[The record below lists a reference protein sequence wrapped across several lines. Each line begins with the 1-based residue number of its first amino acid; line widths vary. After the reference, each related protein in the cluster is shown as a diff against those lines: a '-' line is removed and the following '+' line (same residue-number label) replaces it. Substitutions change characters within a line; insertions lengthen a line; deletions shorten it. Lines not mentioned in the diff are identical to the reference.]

1 MSTYSRQERGYATLT
16 AIVLC
21 AAVSILC
28 AGTLILVDSHKK
40 IEARK
45 FEALQ
50 REEALNTAVMQFA
63 ADLAVSEEPFE
74 FRDTKEVSVGARRY
88 GVKLVGQ
95 AEYAKWPLEKAD
107 EVSEKGL
114 SKATRL
120 SRQEVLALIASGR
133 RNDCVAS
140 LFSSLGQ
147 IDPEKER
154 PTKAGILYSS
164 GSKDGQVWRIRAV
177 SGVRLEERR
186 VRFLGDPRR
195 LFAVVSIDRM
205 SLGEMPECADLITKP

>member
-1 MSTYSRQERGYATLT
+1 MSPYSRQDSGYATLT

-28 AGTLILVDSHKK
+28 AGTLTLADGHKK

-45 FEALQ
+45 FETMQ
-50 REEALNTAVMQFA
+50 REEALNSAVMQFA
-63 ADLAVSEEPFE
+63 ADLAMSDEPFA
-74 FRDTKEVSVGARRY
+74 FRDTREVSVSGRRY
-88 GVKLVGQ
+88 SVKLVGQ

-107 EVSEKGL
+107 EVSENVL

-120 SRQEVLALIASGR
+120 SRQDVLSLIASGR
-133 RNDCVAS
+133 RSDCVAS

-154 PTKAGILYSS
+154 PSKAGILYSS

-177 SGVRLEERR
+177 SGARLEERR

-205 SLGEMPECADLITKP
+205 SLGEMPECADLITTS